1 MAHSARH
8 DPHQG
13 EPKRRITRT
22 TTFFILLAFA
32 AAAML
37 AWRDGGEELLDA
49 LATAAR
55 LFVFIA
61 PVIGAALLLGGY
73 VHALLPHDK
82 VAHWLGPESGM
93 RGYALAMLGGIVTP
107 AGPFAVFPILVGLRG
122 AGAGFAVCV
131 VYVTA
136 WATLGAQRVFVWELP
151 FLGLDFVLLRI
162 AASIPLPIIAG
173 LLAAAAARSVSRR

>member
-1 MAHSARH
+1 MATDRTH

-22 TTFFILLAFA
+22 TTFFIVLASA
-32 AAAML
+32 AAAGL
-37 AWRDGGEELLDA
+37 AWRDGGAELLDA
-49 LATAAR
+49 LKSAGQ
-55 LFVFIA
+55 LFLYIA

-73 VHALLPHDK
+73 VDALLPHDK

-122 AGAGFAVCV
+122 AGAGFPVCI
-131 VYVTA
+131 VYVPA
-136 WATLGAQRVFVWELP
+136 WATLGIQRIVVWELP
-151 FLGLDFVLLRI
+151 FLGPDFVLLRVL
-162 AASIPLPIIAG
+162 ASLPLPIIAG
-173 LLAAAAARSVSRR
+173 LLAAAAARQVNQR